1 LQSLYENIKK
11 EAFKVPEDDGSDI
24 TRTFFNPDNE
34 GFLTKEGETT
44 TNALLMISLLEY
56 RNRIVFKY

>member
-1 LQSLYENIKK
+1 MCVLQSLYDNIKK

-34 GFLTKEGETT
+34 GFLTKEGIQTRTT
-44 TNALLMISLLEY
+44 FYNDLSL
-56 RNRIVFKY
+56 

>member
-1 LQSLYENIKK
+1 MCVLQSLYDNIKK

-34 GFLTKEGETT
+34 GFLTKEG
-44 TNALLMISLLEY
+44 TNTNDIL
-56 RNRIVFKY
+56 

>member
-1 LQSLYENIKK
+1 MRFLQSLYENIKK

-34 GFLTKEGETT
+34 GFLTKEGEN
-44 TNALLMISLLEY
+44 TNI
-56 RNRIVFKY
+56 